1 MNLVKQISLLQKSS
15 VGSKVKQ
22 RLEEFE
28 SFQHKSEKEWFS
40 ELCFCILT
48 ANSRAKTALAIQSE
62 LGPEGFC
69 NACSKDVKK
78 CIIEN
83 KHRFHNNKTDFIM
96 QARKHLGIKQKIQQL
111 LKAEGETQAR
121 EWLVKNVKGLGYKEA
136 SHFLRNT
143 GCTSLS
149 ILDRHILNLMKE
161 NGLILERPKSLTR
174 NSYLEIE
181 RKFKALAEK
190 LNMSAAEL
198 DLYMW
203 YMKTGEVLK

>member
-1 MNLVKQISLLQKSS
+1 MNLVEQVRLLQKSS

-69 NACSKDVKK
+69 NACSKDVKE
-78 CIIEN
+78 CIIKN

-96 QARKHLGIKQKIQQL
+96 QARKHLDIKQKIHQL
-111 LKAEGETQAR
+111 LRAEGETQAR

-136 SHFLRNT
+136 SHFLRNI
-143 GCTSLS
+143 GCKSLS

-161 NGLILERPKSLTR
+161 NGLISERPKSLTR
-174 NSYLEIE
+174 NSYLETE
-181 RKFKALAEK
+181 KKFKALAEE